1 MSLIERLTGETLP
14 QQISTEK
21 EVEVLTQLLHESRSE
36 NERLERALRV
46 STRSQRVAQD
56 RLSEAFEQLK
66 DRGEELHRLEWQ
78 LKDSKAEIKS
88 LCQENDNLREKV
100 IQPLLS
106 LLGETEDSGLRGML
120 NHQQKEMV
128 SDVLKRVLRHGLL
141 EPTPTPTQKPIHAL
155 DLMDLLGGL
164 LPPAENAG
172 DGGTVAK

>member
-1 MSLIERLTGETLP
+1 MSFIERLTGETLP

-46 STRSQRVAQD
+46 SARSQRVAQD
-56 RLSEAFEQLK
+56 RLSEALEQLK
-66 DRGEELHRLEWQ
+66 ERVGELHRLEWQ
-78 LKDSKAEIKS
+78 LKDSKADMKS

-106 LLGETEDSGLRGML
+106 LLGETENSGLRGML

-128 SDVLKRVLRHGLL
+128 SDVLKQVLRHGLM

-164 LPPAENAG
+164 LPQAEYAG
-172 DGGTVAK
+172 DGEKVAK